1 MKLHERDGQHGGNKR
16 RVWMSDKDIYDK
28 APDWTDQ
35 TFYVRACNCLMMLNL
50 LDIITNQE
58 HLDLYKRMD
67 NWFNREAIM

>member
-1 MKLHERDGQHGGNKR
+1 
-16 RVWMSDKDIYDK
+16 MSDKGIYDK

-35 TFYVRACNCLMMLNL
+35 TTFYVRACNCLMMLNL